1 MTLPQ
6 PQILP
11 VELTDTAPGAVE
23 EQYGAFNDPDV
34 LEPLFASGALPP
46 ALRFVLDEP
55 LYTSTLWSVS
65 RWARLQNEERARD
78 GRLDANGPVRVMRRS
93 VTTTP
98 WEPVSYDELSEA
110 LL

>member
-1 MTLPQ
+1 MV
-6 PQILP
+6 I
-11 VELTDTAPGAVE
+11 ELTVGEPGVVE
-23 EQYGAFNDPDV
+23 EQYGAFNDPAV

-65 RWARLQNEERARD
+65 RWGRRPNQERAPA
-78 GRLDANGPVRVMRRS
+78 GPLDANGPVRVMRRS